1 MQSDIVGTLP
11 GCFSNRG
18 TSLEMTNLFG
28 VSLTLT
34 NIHFDTKSTSDFLIQ
49 VKNQFNSD
57 NTCKNKT
64 TIKASI
70 SRIQGYEASST
81 EKSAFILPL
90 SHRAAQDPNV
100 SGGKGSN
107 LAKLYTLQGN
117 FTVPSGMIVTV
128 TAFENH
134 LQTNPEIQNL
144 IQQLLAISNDEKS
157 VSEMEFQFL
166 TAFKNSTFS
175 MKLQNAIENELI
187 RQFGANHFDA
197 SLFAVRSS
205 AVGEDGSELSSAG
218 QLETFLSVKA
228 DEIPEKILLC
238 WASNYRR
245 EILNYRIQNGQLL
258 NPSVAVVV
266 QKLIYGGK
274 SGVMFTND
282 PVKGDPNKIVINM
295 IDGLGEALVGGQQ
308 TPDEFVINKSL
319 NILKKP
325 KDSEVSNKI
334 LENLAN
340 LGIFLENVFGK
351 PQDVEFAM
359 KDDHVF
365 VLQSRDITNLDLETD
380 WEFEHEFDTPTISEH
395 DILTTA
401 NVG

>member
-1 MQSDIVGTLP
+1 
-11 GCFSNRG
+11 
-18 TSLEMTNLFG
+18 MTNLSG
-28 VSLTLT
+28 VFLTLT

-57 NTCKNKT
+57 NTSKNKT

-70 SRIQGYEASST
+70 NRIQGYEASST

-90 SHRAAQDPNV
+90 SHRAAQDPSV

-134 LQTNPEIQNL
+134 LQSNPEIQNL
-144 IQQLLAISNDEKS
+144 IQQLLTISNDEKS
-157 VSEMEFQFL
+157 VSEM
-166 TAFKNSTFS
+166 
-175 MKLQNAIENELI
+175 
-187 RQFGANHFDA
+187 D
-197 SLFAVRSS
+197 

-258 NPSVAVVV
+258 NPSVAVVI

-282 PVKGDPNKIVINM
+282 PVKGDPNKIVVNM

-308 TPDEFVINKSL
+308 TPDEFVINKNL

-351 PQDVEFAM
+351 PQDIEFAM

-365 VLQSRDITNLDLETD
+365 VLQSRDITSLDLETD

-401 NVG
+401 NVGEVIPLPTTALENCLIADLYDRAVAVQVLRVNDSKYDLYKHYRSVFPVFQQRVFLNLTE